1 MISSSIC
8 AFQLDKRE
16 HWKSSDCHV
25 MCVFVERTGVNVKSS
40 ISPFREFPNRGAQSW
55 DDMALQR
62 KKRTSKFLRRRST
75 SWCGATWPS
84 IPESTEEDVLTSTQR
99 PISPPDNGGEAT
111 TSNVVT
117 LYECLK
123 DRPPSPH
130 HHSPTHSTGDVHSHP
145 LSPTQAGN
153 SQQSKN
159 AAIFDLLRDSSGSEN
174 DAPNYRGA
182 VPWRVRTQSVHSEN
196 SNSDHLQGLVHEIDT
211 EELLVTL
218 GFCDFESPQLIPDR
232 LIPDH
237 IAHARPTFLAQST
250 ICGYVP
256 PSSLHDSAVQRR
268 SSSEEPEE
276 IEQDIP
282 LGGTAE
288 TFSALPSRVSPKPVT
303 TVPIPISSLPDTPYY
318 PYYPLGLPLETVVEE
333 TASQLSPSGSPRVSP
348 RHSIDNDMGPSL
360 DGKQVSGGNLLSVPQ
375 PRKGSLPLQ
384 GQPQAPP
391 SNRDGYKISIESLKS
406 YPSVDTIYFSI
417 TSYDDDEEGTGVHSQ
432 PLSPRARKKA
442 TAVAPD
448 SKLLHWLQCQPS
460 TEELDE
466 GEQPWPFS
474 ERSPKSNSTES
485 VVHKAT
491 PSLLQV
497 AMPQELRISQPS
509 ISECSASGS
518 YYSFQQDTTDE
529 SSEKQNDESSS
540 YDDAVERQ
548 SDNTPYFYKMHRI
561 SQCSTIRRGSN
572 TTSTCHKESCAS
584 TIVVPT
590 PGHTSF
596 STHRE
601 SPDLEAPPPHHQTL
615 DLDKQTFNLAK
626 QQNLSLD
633 QVNPSPDEL
642 YLLCKE
648 EKSSESDVASNS
660 DVAMVTDDL
669 CPDND
674 LPSSPVVG
682 VLDLEGS
689 SLPVT
694 VIPNGNHVADGRHG
708 DKVTCSYTSIE
719 LPPLPVPPLSPRQPT
734 SSEQK
739 KESSTG
745 QDKLLQKVRGD
756 WKYVVPGQILNSLF
770 ISDYM

>member
-1 MISSSIC
+1 MCYVISSSMC
-8 AFQLDKRE
+8 AFQLDERE
-16 HWKSSDCHV
+16 HWKSRDCHV
-25 MCVFVERTGVNVKSS
+25 MCVFVECTGVNLKSS
-40 ISPFREFPNRGAQSW
+40 ISPFREFPNRGAQSR
-55 DDMALQR
+55 DDMALQQ
-62 KKRTSKFLRRRST
+62 KKTLRFSRRRST
-75 SWCGATWPS
+75 SWCGASWPS
-84 IPESTEEDVLTSTQR
+84 IPESTEEGVLTSTQR
-99 PISPPDNGGEAT
+99 PPSPLVSGGEAT

-123 DRPPSPH
+123 DRPPSPP
-130 HHSPTHSTGDVHSHP
+130 HHSPTHSTSDVLLHP
-145 LSPTQAGN
+145 LSPTQVGN

-159 AAIFDLLRDSSGSEN
+159 AVIFELLRDSSGSEN

-218 GFCDFESPQLIPDR
+218 GFCDFDSPQLIPDR

-237 IAHARPTFLAQST
+237 VAHARPTFLAQSS

-256 PSSLHDSAVQRR
+256 PPSLHDSAVQRR

-288 TFSALPSRVSPKPVT
+288 TFSAHPSRVSLKPVS

-318 PYYPLGLPLETVVEE
+318 PYYSLGQPLETVVEE

-348 RHSIDNDMGPSL
+348 RHSIDNDLGSSL
-360 DGKQVSGGNLLSVPQ
+360 DGKQMGGGNLLSVPQ
-375 PRKGSLPLQ
+375 PRKGSLSLQ

-391 SNRDGYKISIESLKS
+391 SNRDGYKVSIESLKS
-406 YPSVDTIYFSI
+406 YPSMDTIYFSV
-417 TSYDDDEEGTGVHSQ
+417 TSYDDDEDVTGVLSQ

-460 TEELDE
+460 TEELNE

-474 ERSPKSNSTES
+474 EKSSKSIPTES
-485 VVHKAT
+485 VVHKGT

-497 AMPQELRISQPS
+497 SMPPELRISQPS
-509 ISECSASGS
+509 LSECSASGS
-518 YYSFQQDTTDE
+518 YYSLQQDTTDE
-529 SSEKQNDESSS
+529 SSGKQNDESSS

-548 SDNTPYFYKMHRI
+548 SDSTPYFYKMHRF

-572 TTSTCHKESCAS
+572 TANTCHRESCAS
-584 TIVVPT
+584 TIVVAT
-590 PGHTSF
+590 PKTSHTSF

-601 SPDLEAPPPHHQTL
+601 SADLEAPPPPRQAL
-615 DLDKQTFNLAK
+615 DLGRQTCNLAI
-626 QQNLSLD
+626 QRNLSLD
-633 QVNPSPDEL
+633 QVNRSPDEL
-642 YLLCKE
+642 YPLCKE
-648 EKSSESDVASNS
+648 EKCSESDVASSS
-660 DVAMVTDDL
+660 DVAMVTHDP
-669 CPDND
+669 CPDNN
-674 LPSSPVVG
+674 LPSSPVVD
-682 VLDLEGS
+682 VRDVEGS
-689 SLPVT
+689 TLPVT
-694 VIPNGNHVADGRHG
+694 VIPNGNHVDDGRHG
-708 DKVTCSYTSIE
+708 DKVKCSCPSVE
-719 LPPLPVPPLSPRQPT
+719 LPPLPVPPLSPRQLT

-739 KESSTG
+739 MESSTG

-756 WKYVVPGQILNSLF
+756 CNYVRT
-770 ISDYM
+770 